1 MKEKNLPDDINL
13 RSLEDLTKE
22 ADAIIDQL
30 EKSKNL
36 ENSQEEYQKL
46 IKLNNLIEKKFQTI
60 SKKISE
66 KTRQKINN
74 ILNKND

>member
-1 MKEKNLPDDINL
+1 MKEKNLPDDINS

>member
-36 ENSQEEYQKL
+36 ENSQEEYRKL

>member
-1 MKEKNLPDDINL
+1 MNEKNLPDDINL

>member
-1 MKEKNLPDDINL
+1 MKEKNLPDDINS

-60 SKKISE
+60 SKKIRE